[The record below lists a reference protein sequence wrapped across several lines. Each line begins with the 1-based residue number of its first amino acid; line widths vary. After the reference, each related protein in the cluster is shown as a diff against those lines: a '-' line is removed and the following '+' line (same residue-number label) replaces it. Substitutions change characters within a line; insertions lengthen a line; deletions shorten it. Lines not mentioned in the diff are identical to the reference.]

1 MSCLLGF
8 SKILGAVEEVC
19 KVVGEAHV
27 GLDTVLIATDSAA
40 TELGGTLFLIGRNLG
55 LRLPHITRSHFYI
68 GGGGIGCETIQA
80 R

>member
-1 MSCLLGF
+1 MLGF
-8 SKILGAVEEVC
+8 RKILGVVEEVC

-55 LRLPHITRSHFYI
+55 LRLHVPHITRSHFYI